1 MVSVF
6 LLISLLLLFFGGQ
19 SAVVLVATHQ
29 GVNAAFSLIPGPRDV
44 QWQFRKAMYR
54 AALAFCLLMI
64 VSEIVFSL
72 FSR

>member
-1 MVSVF
+1 MFSVF

-29 GVNAAFSLIPGPRDV
+29 GVNYAFSQIAGPRDV

-54 AALAFCLLMI
+54 AALAFCLLMM
-64 VSEIVFSL
+64 VSEIVFYL